1 MVMEENH
8 LDPKAPI
15 GVDKI
20 DGQLMAELT
29 KRGYKLGDG
38 EEIMCAAREIK
49 NEDEIQIMMRL
60 PPVWTQLSIKWP
72 VRCIPA

>member
-49 NEDEIQIMMRL
+49 NEDEIQIMMQAAAS
-60 PPVWTQLSIKWP
+60 VDAAFYQMA
-72 VRCIPA
+72 IPA